1 MASRTVRG
9 QARARAR
16 KQAAAP
22 ADKYAA
28 ALAGG
33 GGLASLS
40 LEEKLAATAVGDTSI
55 QAPLS
60 IFCMEIGESL
70 MKYTKRRL
78 NDSVA
83 LG

>member
-1 MASRTVRG
+1 VASRTDRG

-28 ALAGG
+28 ALAVGG
-33 GGLASLS
+33 GSASLS
-40 LEEKLAATAVGDTSI
+40 LEEKLAATAVGDTAI

-70 MKYTKRRL
+70 MNHTKWCL